1 MNLELFIERSSSASN
16 IYAANKLMK
25 TEILK
30 IGGMTCAACA
40 ARIEKTLSPLNGV
53 KSASV
58 NLAAEKLS
66 IEFDE
71 NVITTKDIEEKIKK
85 IGYTTSPDN
94 EKEISLKIGGMSCAA
109 CANRVEKSLSSLE
122 GVDTAN
128 VNFANNSAYV
138 CYNPDIIGLDSMK
151 SAVEKAG
158 YEVLDSESKEEEK
171 INFGKRWLKFIIVA
185 AFCIPLLYIAMAP
198 MIPGLSVSL
207 PSFIEPSL
215 HPMRYAAIQLILVIP
230 IVIVGN
236 KFYRVGFKALIQR
249 SPNMDSLVA
258 VGTSAAILYSLYH
271 MYKMLSTGSTDVH
284 GLYFESAGTIITLI
298 LLGKTLESITKGKTN
313 QAIKK
318 LMELGAKTASVI
330 RNGAE
335 IKLPVEQVVVGDIIL
350 VRPGEKI
357 PVDGRVISGNTSVNE
372 SMLTGESIPVFKQA
386 GDDIYAATIN
396 ENGSIQM
403 EATKVGGDTAIAQIV
418 KLVEEAQGKK
428 APIAKIAD
436 KVSGVFVPI
445 VCLIA
450 LVSALLWFIFG
461 QKDIEFCLTIFISVL
476 VIACPCA
483 LGLATPTA
491 IMVGSGKGAENG
503 ILIKS
508 GEALEAAHKINAVV
522 LDKTG
527 TITEGHPAVTDIIPC
542 GSISEKELIAA
553 AASAEKNSEHPLA
566 RAIISYAKQHEI
578 EIKDVNDFTAV
589 PGHGIKTKIDGEEYT
604 IGNKKLMS
612 ENGVNLWEI
621 EEESDRL
628 SSQGK
633 TTLYAAKSGKIIGI
647 IAVADTIKASA
658 AKAVKYLHD
667 MGIDVTMITG
677 DNKKAADYVASQ
689 VGIKHV
695 IAEVL
700 PEDKAG
706 KVSEL
711 QSQGKKVAMAG
722 DGINDAPALAAADV
736 GIAIGS
742 GTDIAIESADIVLVR
757 NDLLG
762 IPTAIK
768 LSKSTMRNIHQ
779 NLGWAFGYNMAGIP
793 IAAGLLSIF
802 GGPLLSPMIAAAA
815 MSLSS
820 VSVLLNALRLKRF
833 KPLK

>member
-1 MNLELFIERSSSASN
+1 
-16 IYAANKLMK
+16 
-25 TEILK
+25 
-30 IGGMTCAACA
+30 MTCAACA
-40 ARIEKTLSPLNGV
+40 ARIEKTLSPIDGV
-53 KSASV
+53 KEASV
-58 NLAAEKLS
+58 NLAAEKLN

-71 NVITTKDIEEKIKK
+71 SVVTLNEIEKKIEK
-85 IGYTTSPDN
+85 IGYTAVPDN
-94 EKEISLKIGGMSCAA
+94 QKELSIKIGGMSCAA
-109 CANRVEKSLSSLE
+109 CAARVEKALCGLD
-122 GVDTAN
+122 GVENAS

-138 CYNPDIIGLDSMK
+138 CYDPSAVSFESMK
-151 SAVEKAG
+151 AAVEKAG
-158 YEVLDSESKEEEK
+158 YTALDAEAGEQEEK
-171 INFGKRWLKFIIVA
+171 QGFGKRWLKFIIA
-185 AFCIPLLYIAMAP
+185 AVFCVPLLYAAMAP
-198 MIPGLSVSL
+198 MIPGLSNAL
-207 PSFIEPSL
+207 PSFIDPSL
-215 HPMRYAAIQLILVIP
+215 HPMRYAVIQLILVIP
-230 IVIVGN
+230 IIAVGN

-258 VGTSAAILYSLYH
+258 IGTSAAIIYSLYH
-271 MYKMLSTGSTDVH
+271 MYKMLFAGSTDVH

-298 LLGKTLESITKGKTN
+298 MLGKTLESITKGKTN

-330 RNGAE
+330 RGGAE
-335 IKLPVEQVVVGDIIL
+335 VKLPVEEVVVGDVIL
-350 VRPGEKI
+350 VRPGEKF
-357 PVDGRVISGNTSVNE
+357 PVDGRVISGSTSVNE

-386 GDDIYAATIN
+386 GDDVYAATIN
-396 ENGSIQM
+396 ENGSIRM
-403 EATKVGGDTAIAQIV
+403 EAAKVGGDTAIAQIV

-436 KVSGVFVPI
+436 KVSGVFVPV
-445 VCLIA
+445 VCVIA
-450 LVSALLWFIFG
+450 VVSALLWFIFG
-461 QKDIEFCLTIFISVL
+461 HRDIEFCLTIFISVL

-527 TITEGHPAVTDIIPC
+527 TITEGRPAVTDILPA
-542 GSISEKELIAA
+542 GGLSERELIAA
-553 AASAEKNSEHPLA
+553 AAAAEKNSEHPLA
-566 RAIISYAKQHEI
+566 KAIISYAQEHGI
-578 EIKDVNDFTAV
+578 EISTVDGFTAV
-589 PGHGIKTKIDGEEYT
+589 PGHGIKTKIGGEEYI

-612 ENGVNLWEI
+612 ENGIDLSAVEN
-621 EEESDRL
+621 ESDRL

-633 TTLYAAKSGKIIGI
+633 TTLYAARGGGFIGM
-647 IAVADTIKASA
+647 IAVADTIKESA
-658 AKAVKYLHD
+658 AGAVKHLHD
-667 MGIDVTMITG
+667 MGIEVTMITG
-677 DNKKAADYVASQ
+677 DNKRAAEYVASQ
-689 VGIKHV
+689 VGIEHV

-706 KVSEL
+706 KVTEL
-711 QSQGKKVAMAG
+711 QAQEKKVAMAG

-757 NDLLG
+757 SDLLG

-779 NLGWAFGYNMAGIP
+779 NLGWAFGYNIAGIP
-793 IAAGLLSIF
+793 IAAGVLQIF
-802 GGPLLSPMIAAAA
+802 GGPLLNPMIAAAA

>member
-1 MNLELFIERSSSASN
+1 
-16 IYAANKLMK
+16 MK

-40 ARIEKTLSPLNGV
+40 ARIEKTLSALDGV
-53 KSASV
+53 KNASV

-71 NVITTKDIEEKIKK
+71 SIIAIKDIEEKIEK
-85 IGYTTSPDN
+85 IGYTALPDN
-94 EKEISLKIGGMSCAA
+94 EKEVSIKIGGMSCAA
-109 CANRVEKSLSSLE
+109 CANRVEKALCSLE

-138 CYNPDIIGLDSMK
+138 CYNPELISIDSMK
-151 SAVEKAG
+151 AAVEKAG
-158 YEVLDSESKEEEK
+158 YQALDAEAESSDEK
-171 INFGKRWLKFIIVA
+171 QGFSKRWLKFIIA
-185 AFCIPLLYIAMAP
+185 AVFCVPLLYIAMAP
-198 MIPGLSVSL
+198 MIPGLSSSL
-207 PSFIEPSL
+207 PSFIDPAL
-215 HPMRYAAIQLILVIP
+215 HPMRYAVIQLILVIP
-230 IVIVGN
+230 IIIAGN

-258 VGTSAAILYSLYH
+258 VGTSAAIIYSLYH
-271 MYKMLSTGSTDVH
+271 MYKMFSSGVTDVH

-298 LLGKTLESITKGKTN
+298 MLGKTLESITKG
-313 QAIKK
+313 KK

-330 RNGAE
+330 RGGEE
-335 IKLPVEQVVVGDIIL
+335 IKLPVEQVAAGDIVL
-350 VRPGEKI
+350 VRPGEKF
-357 PVDGRVISGNTSVNE
+357 PVDGRVISGSTSVNE
-372 SMLTGESIPVFKQA
+372 SMLTGESIPVFKQE
-386 GDDIYAATIN
+386 GDEVYAATIN
-396 ENGSIQM
+396 ENGSVQM

-461 QKDIEFCLTIFISVL
+461 HKDIEFCLTIFISVL

-491 IMVGSGKGAENG
+491 IMVGSGKGAGNG

-508 GEALEAAHKINAVV
+508 GEALEAAHKINSVV

-527 TITEGHPAVTDIIPC
+527 TITEGHPAVTDIIPI
-542 GSISEKELIAA
+542 GEISENALISA
-553 AASAEKNSEHPLA
+553 AASAEKGSEHPLA
-566 RAIISYAKQHEI
+566 KAIISYAEEHGI
-578 EIKDVNDFTAV
+578 EIKDTQEFTAV
-589 PGHGIKTKIDGEEYT
+589 PGHGIKTKLGGEDYI
-604 IGNKKLMS
+604 IGNKKLMTDS
-612 ENGVNLWEI
+612 GIDLSAVSR
-621 EEESDRL
+621 ESDRL

-633 TTLYAAKSGKIIGI
+633 TTLYVAKSGNLIGI
-647 IAVADTIKASA
+647 IAVADTIKKTA
-658 AKAVKYLHD
+658 AKAIKYLHD
-667 MGIDVTMITG
+667 MGIEVTMITG
-677 DNKKAADYVASQ
+677 DNKKAAEYVAAQ
-689 VGIKHV
+689 VGIENV
-695 IAEVL
+695 MAEVL
-700 PEDKAG
+700 PEDKAS
-706 KVSEL
+706 KVLQL

-757 NDLLG
+757 SDLLG

-802 GGPLLSPMIAAAA
+802 GGPLLNPMIAAAA

-820 VSVLLNALRLKRF
+820 VSVLINALRLKRF

>member
-1 MNLELFIERSSSASN
+1 MRVHKRS
-16 IYAANKLMK
+16 LMK
-25 TEILK
+25 TEIFK

-40 ARIEKTLSPLNGV
+40 ARIEKTLSALDGV
-53 KSASV
+53 KNASV
-58 NLAAEKLS
+58 NLAAEKLN

-71 NVITTKDIEEKIKK
+71 SVITIKDIEEKIEK
-85 IGYTTSPDN
+85 IGYTASPDN
-94 EKEISLKIGGMSCAA
+94 EKEVSIKIGGMSCAA
-109 CANRVEKSLSSLE
+109 CANRVEKALCGLE

-138 CYNPDIIGLDSMK
+138 CYNPDLVSIDSMK
-151 SAVEKAG
+151 MAVEKAG
-158 YEVLDSESKEEEK
+158 YQALDAEAESSDE
-171 INFGKRWLKFIIVA
+171 NQSFSKRWLKFIIA
-185 AFCIPLLYIAMAP
+185 AVFCVPLLYIAMAP
-198 MIPGLSVSL
+198 MIPGLSSSL
-207 PSFIEPSL
+207 PSFIDPAL
-215 HPMRYAAIQLILVIP
+215 HPMRYATIQLILVIP
-230 IVIVGN
+230 IIIVGN
-236 KFYRVGFKALIQR
+236 KFYRVGFKALIQC

-258 VGTSAAILYSLYH
+258 IGTSAAIIYSLYH
-271 MYKMLSTGSTDVH
+271 MYKMFSTGATDVH

-298 LLGKTLESITKGKTN
+298 MLGKTLESITKGKTN

-330 RNGAE
+330 RGGEE
-335 IKLPVEQVVVGDIIL
+335 IKLPVEQVVAGDIIL
-350 VRPGEKI
+350 VRPGEKF
-357 PVDGRVISGNTSVNE
+357 PVDGKVISGSTSVNE
-372 SMLTGESIPVFKQA
+372 SMLTGESIPVFKQS
-386 GDDIYAATIN
+386 GDEVYAATIN
-396 ENGSIQM
+396 ENGSIRM

-428 APIAKIAD
+428 APIAKISD
-436 KVSGVFVPI
+436 KVSGIFVPI

-450 LVSALLWFIFG
+450 VVSALLWFIFG
-461 QKDIEFCLTIFISVL
+461 HKDIEFCLTIFISVL

-527 TITEGHPAVTDIIPC
+527 TITEGHPAVTDIIPI
-542 GSISEKELIAA
+542 GGISGKELIAA
-553 AASAEKNSEHPLA
+553 AAAAEKNSEHPLA
-566 RAIISYAKQHEI
+566 KAIISYAEEHGI
-578 EIKDVNDFTAV
+578 EIKSVQDFTAV
-589 PGHGIKTKIDGEEYT
+589 PGHGIKTKLSGEDYI
-604 IGNKKLMS
+604 IGNKKLMTDS
-612 ENGVNLWEI
+612 GIDLSAI
-621 EEESDRL
+621 SRESDEL

-633 TTLYAAKSGKIIGI
+633 TTLYVAKSGSLIGV
-647 IAVADTIKASA
+647 IAVADTIKESA

-667 MGIDVTMITG
+667 MGIEVTMITG
-677 DNKKAADYVASQ
+677 DNKKAAEYVAAQ
-689 VGIKHV
+689 VGIEHV
-695 IAEVL
+695 MAEVL
-700 PEDKAG
+700 PEDKAS
-706 KVSEL
+706 KVLQL

-793 IAAGLLSIF
+793 IAAGLLNIF
-802 GGPLLSPMIAAAA
+802 GGPLLNPMIAAAA